1 MSIDEWEKWQMAE
14 ADTDIPGSKFIAEA
28 LDELQSKGEITFE
41 VE

>member
-1 MSIDEWEKWQMAE
+1 MAE